1 MALGF
6 AFSFANDISMNS
18 SNAVKLMTGGF
29 FEFFALSRVGSV
41 GPVPEVDLNMWL
53 PSQRILK
60 ANSIQ
65 FLSFGSFGI
74 PAENVAPR
82 WSAEVMWFL
91 TELAVFSKA
100 LSSKIRPIAGAL
112 SRQKRFPAGYP
123 APSMY
128 LKPGVW
134 NSIFFQG

>member
-1 MALGF
+1 MLHFSLPVYSPIFEFSENVSSIFLDKYSKSVNGVRCFKVALGF

-18 SNAVKLMTGGF
+18 SNAVKLIIGGF
-29 FEFFALSRVGSV
+29 FEFFTLSRVGSA

-82 WSAEVMWFL
+82 
-91 TELAVFSKA
+91 
-100 LSSKIRPIAGAL
+100 
-112 SRQKRFPAGYP
+112 
-123 APSMY
+123 
-128 LKPGVW
+128 
-134 NSIFFQG
+134 